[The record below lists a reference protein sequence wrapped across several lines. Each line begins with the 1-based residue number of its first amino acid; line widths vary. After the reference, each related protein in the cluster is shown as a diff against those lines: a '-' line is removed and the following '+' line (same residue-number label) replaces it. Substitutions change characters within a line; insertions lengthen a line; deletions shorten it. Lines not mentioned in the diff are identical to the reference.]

1 MDKIMQVIN
10 ILEQHADATVA
21 GSTMAMAISAM
32 LTLTATVAIV
42 VAVWSTAR
50 GTKQLAKIAERE
62 EEARKTPDVV
72 VWLKPEFGRTNPLLN
87 IVVGNVGTGVARDV
101 RWWFQNVD
109 REDWEGREITMIWPD
124 RPETAPSIDVLMPG
138 EKFEM
143 TLGGPSLVVPDRK
156 PDCCINSYALVRET
170 PLYKGYSAHCTVR
183 FMFTPSED
191 ELHRHGTRST
201 LPLQHELAFS
211 IAFYATGRETLPARE
226 NGGADEAVRR
236 RGPFQEHGR
245 RGYGGVRTYTC
256 DVPKLRNT
264 GGRATHPLHR
274 IADALEKATGGPKY
288 FGESPEIGQPASE
301 VDKLQHGKDATQ
313 A

>member
-1 MDKIMQVIN
+1 MDKVIQVIN

-21 GSTMAMAISAM
+21 GSTVAMAISAM
-32 LTLTATVAIV
+32 LTLMATVAIV
-42 VAVWSTAR
+42 AAARSTAR

-72 VWLKPEFGRTNPLLN
+72 VWLKPEFGGTIPLLN

-109 REDWEGREITMIWPD
+109 REDWKVREIMMIWPD
-124 RPETAPSIDVLMPG
+124 GPETAPSIDVLMPG

-143 TLGGPSLVVPDRK
+143 TMGGPSLVVPDRRLYPHVK
-156 PDCCINSYALVRET
+156 TET
-170 PLYKGYSAHCTVR
+170 PMKPFDVEVR
-183 FMFTPSED
+183 FRNMAGED
-191 ELHRHGTRST
+191 MGM
-201 LPLQHELAFS
+201 
-211 IAFYATGRETLPARE
+211 
-226 NGGADEAVRR
+226 
-236 RGPFQEHGR
+236 
-245 RGYGGVRTYTC
+245 RTYTC
-256 DVPKLRNT
+256 EVQKLRNT

-288 FGESPEIGQPASE
+288 FGESPGIGQPASE
-301 VDKLQHGKDATQ
+301 ADEIRHEERSNTDPSIQEEGERAQRT